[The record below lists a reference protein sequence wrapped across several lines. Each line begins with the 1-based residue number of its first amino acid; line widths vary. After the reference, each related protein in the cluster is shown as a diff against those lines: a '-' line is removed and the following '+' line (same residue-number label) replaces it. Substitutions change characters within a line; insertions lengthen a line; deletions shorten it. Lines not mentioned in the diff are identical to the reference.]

1 MTRGRRLS
9 PSAAA
14 AAADAHADRQ
24 LVVRAAWEAARLGPA
39 APDAPAESRRTRAF
53 DAALLALRPTLG
65 TAAHAALRGRY
76 AADRPGFVARL
87 AARGG

>member
-1 MTRGRRLS
+1 VTRGRRLS

-39 APDAPAESRRTRAF
+39 AAGALVDPGRTRAF
-53 DAALLALRPTLG
+53 DAALLALRPTL
-65 TAAHAALRGRY
+65 AAAAYAALRARY
-76 AADRPGFVARL
+76 DADRPGFGARL